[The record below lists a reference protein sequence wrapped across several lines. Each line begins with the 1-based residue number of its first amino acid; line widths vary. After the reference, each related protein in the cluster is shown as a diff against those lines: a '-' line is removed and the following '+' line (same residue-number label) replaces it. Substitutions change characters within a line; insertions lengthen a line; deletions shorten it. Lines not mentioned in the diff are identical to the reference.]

1 VFLRYLGGTRRYIR
15 FPLISTA
22 KFYYVSKKLIF
33 FYMSH
38 TNLILVHHLKY
49 LSIGNFL
56 LLIIRSK
63 QMNYSR

>member
-1 VFLRYLGGTRRYIR
+1 
-15 FPLISTA
+15 
-22 KFYYVSKKLIF
+22 
-33 FYMSH
+33 MSH